1 MRWSPL
7 FNPLKCVPETIP
19 IFDFQTKISE
29 MYQSLFENRH
39 NMENFRLNS
48 ENANFRWRIATDART
63 TLWTSIYYNRHP
75 NPIYINIHFR
85 VERTKK
91 GFFVFFSRVFPL
103 RYFNNWRVWNAS
115 ENLNGEKIAEYIL
128 HRGHRG

>member
-1 MRWSPL
+1 MPPFSYRSVNYTF
-7 FNPLKCVPETIP
+7 FNQKNVYAAIACVDLRSLTLWKCVPETIP

-91 GFFVFFSRVFPL
+91 GLFCVFFPRFS
-103 RYFNNWRVWNAS
+103 
-115 ENLNGEKIAEYIL
+115 IAIFQ
-128 HRGHRG
+128 